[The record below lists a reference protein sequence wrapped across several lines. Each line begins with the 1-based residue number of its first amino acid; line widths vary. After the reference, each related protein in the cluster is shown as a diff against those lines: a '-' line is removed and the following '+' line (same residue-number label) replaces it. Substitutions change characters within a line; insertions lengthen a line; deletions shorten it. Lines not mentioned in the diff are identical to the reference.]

1 MLFTIHLYSGR
12 NTTRITTG
20 TPHLITVSRPEVTNY
35 IFIPVATHRD
45 TTPNHGVPAGSHR
58 LHVRKPQCTRASTI
72 ITPKYVYTNT
82 IYIYPYDSPL
92 SHAYIPHPNDSAPP
106 IHFTSLYSPCQSF
119 YAIMS
124 WNVQFNNI
132 PDHGTEPQRGDDSP
146 IAIATL
152 YPSIITMPLP
162 PGSPPSRIRVQHH
175 NNLHYG
181 PITILILSR
190 CATPLNLS

>member
-1 MLFTIHLYSGR
+1 MLFTIHICSGR

-20 TPHLITVSRPEVTNY
+20 TPHLSRCPGRKSPITSLFRSQHHTN
-35 IFIPVATHRD
+35 HNRD

-92 SHAYIPHPNDSAPP
+92 SHAYIPHPSDSAPP

-124 WNVQFNNI
+124 RNVQFNNI
-132 PDHGTEPQRGDDSP
+132 PERP
-146 IAIATL
+146 I
-152 YPSIITMPLP
+152 
-162 PGSPPSRIRVQHH
+162 
-175 NNLHYG
+175 
-181 PITILILSR
+181 
-190 CATPLNLS
+190 